1 MTESRSGSGVRDASV
16 RELQEEDLSSNG
28 EETSARLE
36 AQVEKDEDKERRR
49 GYCHFLEGQSN
60 SGPRRGPVC
69 FEAVELEE
77 KVVDVDFESRCV
89 SFGVQRRCS

>member
-1 MTESRSGSGVRDASV
+1 MATESRSGSGVRDASV

-49 GYCHFLEGQSN
+49 GLLSL
-60 SGPRRGPVC
+60 SGR
-69 FEAVELEE
+69 EE
-77 KVVDVDFESRCV
+77 QLRP
-89 SFGVQRRCS
+89 